1 MSSHAKELRPDIQA
15 MRAIAVVAVFA
26 YHLWPSRVPGGFVGV
41 DVFFVISGF
50 LITGN
55 LIREAERTGRIDVWS
70 FWSRRIRRL
79 LPAALLVI
87 AVSSVAVFAWVP
99 QNLWP
104 QFLRESIA
112 ATLYVQNWVLA
123 ADSVDYL
130 AADNAPSAVQHF
142 WTLSV
147 EEQFYIFTPLLLILF
162 LIAGRR
168 LMAKRAILLAGI
180 GAITLA
186 SLIDSVWLTSVNQPA
201 AYFVTTTRAW
211 EFGVGALLVFA
222 PPATSVRA
230 ARVAVVAGLIGV
242 VSSVFVISG
251 ELPFPGALAA
261 WPVLATAAMIWG
273 GRAMGA
279 RWLAAAGVRPIR
291 FTGDVSYAAY
301 LWHWPLIVILP
312 FALDRA
318 LTTVDKVG
326 ILVAT
331 LALAGLSTRFVED
344 PIRYSPRLL
353 GGGRS
358 PRTIGAWGAAGMAA
372 VVGLAGIG
380 LITADTRRVE
390 AAEKAAVVVTKTPEC
405 LGAMAI
411 VNRAACA
418 GMVSTDV
425 LVPDPAHASTDTF
438 GRADCWSKVDVA
450 ELHMCTLGP
459 ADADVRLAAIGD
471 SHSNALLL
479 AYQALAERNGW
490 RIDVAGHNGCF
501 WTTSVQV
508 KPAQAMVEGCEGWKA
523 NLSAYLAG
531 TDPYDAIV
539 VTNARDRLHLVVED
553 GEDMID
559 AAVSGLLEAWATQTS
574 RGTRII
580 AIRDNPAMPADVVTC
595 VVQHPTLAN
604 ERCSRPAR
612 RALGAR
618 DALVEAA
625 ARSDNARVIDLTDI
639 YCPGGVC
646 VPVIGNVVVYQD
658 RDHLTA
664 TFVRSLVSVLDDRLR
679 AALP

>member
-1 MSSHAKELRPDIQA
+1 MSSHAKDLRPDIQA

-99 QNLWP
+99 ENLWP
-104 QFLRESIA
+104 QSLRESIA

-162 LIAGRR
+162 LVAARR

-186 SLIDSVWLTSVNQPA
+186 SFADSVWLTSVNAPA

-230 ARVAVVAGLIGV
+230 GRAAVVAGLIGV
-242 VSSVFVISG
+242 VSSVFVISS

-273 GRAMGA
+273 GRAMGG
-279 RWLAAAGVRPIR
+279 RWVAAADFRPVR

-318 LTTVDKVG
+318 LTTVDKLG

-358 PRTIGAWGAAGMAA
+358 PRAIAAWGAAGMAV
-372 VVGLAGIG
+372 VVGIAGIG
-380 LITADTRRVE
+380 LVTADTRRVE
-390 AAEKAAVVVTKTPEC
+390 AAERAAVVVTETPEC
-405 LGAMAI
+405 LGAVAI
-411 VNRAACA
+411 VNGAACA
-418 GMVSTDV
+418 GVVAPDF
-425 LVPDPAHASTDTF
+425 LVPDPAQASTDAF
-438 GRADCWSKVDVA
+438 GRTDCWAGEDVA
-450 ELHMCTLGP
+450 ELHMCTFGP
-459 ADADVRLAAIGD
+459 ADANVRLAAIGD
-471 SHSNALLL
+471 SHSNALLV

-490 RIDVAGHNGCF
+490 RIDVAGHRGCF
-501 WTTSVQV
+501 WTTSIQV
-508 KPAQAMVEGCEGWKA
+508 KPTQAMVEGCEGWKA
-523 NLSAYLAG
+523 NLTEYLAE
-531 TDPYDAIV
+531 TDPYDAIL
-539 VTNARDRLHLVVED
+539 VTNARNRMHLVVED

-559 AAVSGLLEAWATQTS
+559 EAVSGLLEAWATQTS

-595 VVQHPTLAN
+595 VVQHQTLAN
-604 ERCSRPAR
+604 ERCSRPVR

-639 YCPGGVC
+639 YCPKGIC

-664 TFVRSLVSVLDDRLR
+664 TFVRSLVPVLDDRLR
-679 AALP
+679 AALR